1 MKEQVNVRHM
11 GGQMRHERTR
21 LHPVLDCADAGWRAW
36 GGGRRGGG
44 WGARGRRAARGSA
57 STRRS
62 EQATNASLCRE
73 LGAAARGS
81 GVARRCAWRWEVSLW
96 RWEVSLWRVS
106 LGRVALGESL
116 DLRIVPLHLQP
127 VVEASVHR
135 ARPTSSHDTHL
146 CVDVDVLLVLVV
158 PAMRPGHII
167 ILILRLEVDKLHR
180 QRAPPPQ
187 PPRHKGT
194 QAGSEACVRDAGR
207 TALPTKHH
215 ARVLGEKKA

>member
-1 MKEQVNVRHM
+1 M
-11 GGQMRHERTR
+11 
-21 LHPVLDCADAGWRAW
+21 
-36 GGGRRGGG
+36 
-44 WGARGRRAARGSA
+44 
-57 STRRS
+57 
-62 EQATNASLCRE
+62 
-73 LGAAARGS
+73 
-81 GVARRCAWRWEVSLW
+81 SLW

-116 DLRIVPLHLQP
+116 DLRIVSLHLQP

-194 QAGSEACVRDAGR
+194 QAGSEACVRAAR
-207 TALPTKHH
+207 
-215 ARVLGEKKA
+215 ARVEARSPALRGWAGVGLQQRWLGQLSAALVLGLHDAARAAWGEAGPSV

>member
-1 MKEQVNVRHM
+1 M
-11 GGQMRHERTR
+11 GWREPHVCRSRSACGIWGEKCAMREREREKTR
-21 LHPVLDCADAGWRAW
+21 LHPVLDCVVAVWHAW
-36 GGGRRGGG
+36 GGGGRGGG

-57 STRRS
+57 S
-62 EQATNASLCRE
+62 ASLCREMGAAARLCRE

-81 GVARRCAWRWEVSLW
+81 GVARRCAWRREVSLW
-96 RWEVSLWRVS
+96 RWEVSLWRVT

-146 CVDVDVLLVLVV
+146 CVDVAVLLVLVV
-158 PAMRPGHII
+158 PAMRPRHII

-194 QAGSEACVRDAGR
+194 QAGSEV
-207 TALPTKHH
+207 
-215 ARVLGEKKA
+215 